1 MTVPPPNPQQSEL
14 RQPGF
19 IGSIK
24 TLAGSVLELLRVRV
38 ELFAL
43 EWHEERERAKQLLV
57 LGVAGVLMLGL
68 GLLLLTF
75 FIIVLFWD
83 SYRLVAIG
91 VVTALY
97 LGGGVLCLLNIRA
110 QVKNH
115 PPPFATSLQEFIE
128 DLHQLRDD
136 DERVDRANP
145 NAPAAPPRPGDIA

>member
-1 MTVPPPNPQQSEL
+1 MTVPPPHAPRTGS
-14 RQPGF
+14 RPPGF
-19 IGSIK
+19 LGSVK
-24 TLAGSVLELLRVRV
+24 TLASSVLELLHVRV

-43 EWHEERERAKQLLV
+43 EWHEERERAKHLLV

-83 SYRLVAIG
+83 SYRLLAIG
-91 VVTALY
+91 IVTALY
-97 LGGGVLCLLNIRA
+97 LGGGAWCLLNIRA

-128 DLHQLRDD
+128 DLRQLREDD
-136 DERVDRANP
+136 KPADNANP
-145 NAPAAPPRPGDIA
+145 NAPAAPPRPGV